1 MDQEILEFTAT
12 GSPRDLSRVIEELA
26 TGQGSL
32 NAMVVPWES
41 DQATLSMAV
50 TSAKGEGW
58 AIEHTNLGT
67 IKLTDLGNELTRVI
81 VASHE
86 PDHAEKKKMLALF
99 EGFARNIMGKLK
111 TTP

>member
-12 GSPRDLSRVIEELA
+12 GSPRDISRAIEELA

-41 DQATLSMAV
+41 DQATLNMAV

-67 IKLTDLGNELTRVI
+67 IKLTDLGNELTRII

-86 PDHAEKKKMLALF
+86 PDHVEKKKMLTLF
-99 EGFARNIMGKLK
+99 EGFARSIKSRLQ
-111 TTP
+111 TAP